1 MATPHVFMCSAQLF
15 RLSLTMQDGRL
26 FQGFGFFVSLDEALT
41 QTWADYPEAGAVNA
55 VQLTGGAAR

>member
-1 MATPHVFMCSAQLF
+1 MVSLY

-26 FQGFGFFVSLDEALT
+26 FKGFGFFASRDEAID

-55 VQLTGGAAR
+55 VQLTGVKP